1 MSQFFYI
8 HPDNPQAR
16 LINQAVE
23 IVRKGGVIVYPTDS
37 GYALGCKIEDKGAM
51 ERICRIRQLPDGHNF
66 TLMCRDLSEL
76 STYAF
81 VDNVAFRLMKNNTP
95 GNYTFILKGTK
106 EVPRRLLQEKRK
118 TIGMRVPSNPI
129 AQALLE
135 TLGEPMLST
144 SLMLPGSD
152 FTESDPE
159 EIKDRLEKVVDLI
172 IHGRFPRAAAD
183 HGYRPDGRYPG
194 GAARRRRRREA
205 FPLIVIVGRWFML
218 RPAPRVSFLTARQS
232 TTAPDRSAV
241 RRESALFVWFL
252 RGTNSPHSAAK
263 GGIKKVTDSER
274 SGPISAI
281 RRK

>member
-23 IVRKGGVIVYPTDS
+23 IVRKGGVIVYPTAPATPWAAKLKTRARWS
-37 GYALGCKIEDKGAM
+37 GSAVSVS
-51 ERICRIRQLPDGHNF
+51 CRTATTFPD
-66 TLMCRDLSEL
+66 
-76 STYAF
+76 
-81 VDNVAFRLMKNNTP
+81 
-95 GNYTFILKGTK
+95 
-106 EVPRRLLQEKRK
+106 VPRFVRAVNLRFCRQRGVSSDEKQHAGQLHLYPQGDQRSAARLLQEKRK

-172 IHGRFPRAAAD
+172 IHGGFLGQQPTTVID
-183 HGYRPDGRYPG
+183 LTEDTPVVL
-194 GAARRRRRREA
+194 REG
-205 FPLIVIVGRWFML
+205 VGDVK
-218 RPAPRVSFLTARQS
+218 PFL
-232 TTAPDRSAV
+232 
-241 RRESALFVWFL
+241 
-252 RGTNSPHSAAK
+252 
-263 GGIKKVTDSER
+263 
-274 SGPISAI
+274 
-281 RRK
+281 